1 MPVRKF
7 RSVDEMN
14 QPVWR
19 RPGDPELYRT
29 IKAVWER
36 SLAMNPRRFPPGVY
50 KFRSIEEMN
59 HAQEQAL
66 DEHVAALRKQRAT

>member
-19 RPGDPELYRT
+19 NPGDPELYRT
-29 IKAVWER
+29 MAALWEMGR
-36 SLAMNPRRFPPGVY
+36 RTRPRRFRPGVER
-50 KFRSIEEMN
+50 FESIEEMSR
-59 HAQEQAL
+59 AQE
-66 DEHVAALRKQRAT
+66 AAAT